1 MSSDDGKLEAYGN
14 SHLEQ
19 VRTAG
24 GHVEDRAQPS
34 LPVYH
39 RRLANPSPLGL
50 LSFAT
55 GMGAKLSRKLC

>member
-1 MSSDDGKLEAYGN
+1 MPKANMSEEEHVHRA
-14 SHLEQ
+14 
-19 VRTAG
+19 RTHG
-24 GHVEDRAQPS
+24 GHIADSAQPA

-55 GMGAKLSRKLC
+55 GKMPQSRALKVN